1 MSSVVNL
8 LASVKDDLAQKQEL
22 ERALCELA
30 AVSPEDRA
38 ALLAD
43 PKAFLS
49 ERCGQ
54 ALPDNL
60 KVVVHEDTS
69 EELHLTIPSL
79 PSASEE
85 LTDDQL
91 AGVAGGFGFA
101 FAIKKIAIVL
111 LTTYATEKVV
121 DMTKKNMGET
131 AGQVAEIASDLV

>member
-54 ALPDNL
+54 ADR
-60 KVVVHEDTS
+60 KSVV
-69 EELHLTIPSL
+69 
-79 PSASEE
+79 
-85 LTDDQL
+85 
-91 AGVAGGFGFA
+91 
-101 FAIKKIAIVL
+101 
-111 LTTYATEKVV
+111 
-121 DMTKKNMGET
+121 
-131 AGQVAEIASDLV
+131 